1 MKKIILIC
9 LIILSS
15 LNATMTYNH
24 AKNIEKEYGV
34 IEALSIYKTLAK
46 ENNLDAMF
54 RLAQI
59 YSKGKTIKRSLPKA
73 KDLLQRA
80 SSLGHDKSTYY
91 LGKIYLSKKTRYYN
105 LVSAYNT
112 FLKAANRGYAPAENM
127 IGLFFVNGIAVEKD
141 YKIAVNY
148 FERASKQDY
157 IDAQC
162 NLSFMYASG
171 KGVFPNFGRANQ
183 FAKKG
188 LSLGN
193 KKCIKV
199 WKDYNLQKYEED
211 KGWKFNFYT
220 KPE

>member
-1 MKKIILIC
+1 MKKTILF
-9 LIILSS
+9 LILLITSIY
-15 LNATMTYNH
+15 AIETYQG
-24 AKNIEKEYGV
+24 AREIENKSGV
-34 IEALSIYKTLAK
+34 IEALGIYKTLVK
-46 ENNLDAMF
+46 KNDVDAMF

-59 YSKGKTIKRSLPKA
+59 YSSGKTIKRSLSKA
-73 KDLLQRA
+73 KDLLEKA
-80 SSLGHDKSTYY
+80 SNLNHDKSTYY

-105 LVSAYNT
+105 LISAYNT
-112 FLKAANRGYAPAENM
+112 FLKAANRGFAPAQNM
-127 IGLFFVNGIAVEKD
+127 IGLFLTNGIAVDKD
-141 YKIAVNY
+141 YKLAVKY

-157 IDAQC
+157 VDAQC

-199 WKDYNLQKYEED
+199 WKDYNLQKYDED